1 MGGRSSKEE
10 SWRQN
15 SNSWRE
21 YIDPQSSYGQGSYA
35 YEYDPH
41 PSYSSSQLYY
51 NPPPQSYYGAGE
63 LYESRR
69 VALDDGTKLQR
80 KYSRIADNYNS
91 IDEVRYSNLVELC
104 REIYI

>member
-1 MGGRSSKEE
+1 MGVRSSKEE

-51 NPPPQSYYGAGE
+51 NPPPPSYYGASE
-63 LYESRR
+63 FYESRR
-69 VALDDGTKLQR
+69 VAFDEGTKLQR

-91 IDEVRYSNLVELC
+91 IDEVRH
-104 REIYI
+104 